1 MIYSFRKGYETPQ
14 KVQIDPKKKME
25 TMMIITAGKT
35 SSSFYVA
42 AFPPGTEPSSGQI
55 WKY

>member
-14 KVQIDPKKKME
+14 KVQIDPKKLE